1 MQYSLYQSLHA
12 YKDGKKMEP
21 TNVSTS
27 LESLIREVFSEGTK
41 AESVSVF
48 SRSGIVIVADAKK
61 LPCRPELLGSMV
73 SVSFSALEEALAGG
87 DHHLLSLTAAY
98 NEKVLLVQPLSPTM
112 LQAAFIASAEDVEIV
127 SAAMAKLRT
136 RVGSELSWLR

>member
-12 YKDGKKMEP
+12 YKHGKKMEP
-21 TNVSTS
+21 TNVSSS
-27 LESLIREVFSEGTK
+27 LESLIKEVFSEDLK

-48 SRSGIVIVADAKK
+48 SRSGVVIAAEAKK

-73 SVSFSALEEALAGG
+73 SVSFAALEEALAGG
-87 DHHLLSLTAAY
+87 DRHLLSLTAAFDD
-98 NEKVLLVQPLSPTM
+98 KVMLVQPLSPTM
-112 LQAAFIASAEDVEIV
+112 LQVAFLASAEDIEPVA
-127 SAAMAKLRT
+127 AAMGKMRI